1 MSVHVAQQ
9 GRRHRSERVDDRPNR
24 SPASCV
30 LMVQGGSGMDVDRD
44 FTTYVGQRRLQLFRT
59 ACLLCGDPH
68 QAEDIVQDAL
78 ARLYAA
84 WPRAC
89 RANNLDGYVRRIVIN
104 SHLNQ
109 ARRPWRRERVAADL
123 GERPTPVHLP
133 TEDLQVMWAALRDLP
148 LGQRKVVVLRHYL
161 GLSVEET
168 AADLG
173 LSTGTVKSQTSDAL
187 AALRRTLAAEFGAT
201 VAGGEGA

>member
-1 MSVHVAQQ
+1 
-9 GRRHRSERVDDRPNR
+9 
-24 SPASCV
+24 
-30 LMVQGGSGMDVDRD
+30 MDADES
-44 FTTYVGQRRLQLFRT
+44 FTTYVSQRRLQLFRT

-84 WPRAC
+84 WPRAS
-89 RANNLDGYVRRIVIN
+89 RADNIDSYARRTVIN

-109 ARRPWRRERVAADL
+109 VRRPWRRERASADL
-123 GERPTPVHLP
+123 VDKPAAVHLP
-133 TEDLQVMWAALRDLP
+133 TEDLQVMWAALRRLP
-148 LGQRKVVVLRHYL
+148 LGQRKVVILRHYL

-173 LSTGTVKSQTSDAL
+173 ISTGTVKSQTSDAL
-187 AALRRTLAAEFGAT
+187 AALRRALGDEFRAT
-201 VAGGEGA
+201 VAEGEGA

>member
-1 MSVHVAQQ
+1 MI
-9 GRRHRSERVDDRPNR
+9 
-24 SPASCV
+24 
-30 LMVQGGSGMDVDRD
+30 DVDEA
-44 FTTYVGQRRLQLFRT
+44 FTTYVAQRRLQLFRT

-84 WPRAC
+84 WPRAS
-89 RANNLDGYVRRIVIN
+89 RMDNVDAYVRRAIIN

-109 ARRPWRRERVAADL
+109 VRRPWRRERSFATL
-123 GERPTPVHLP
+123 GETTAAVHLP
-133 TEDLQVMWAALRDLP
+133 TEDLQVMWAAIANLP

-173 LSTGTVKSQTSDAL
+173 ISAGTVKSQTSDAL
-187 AALRRTLAAEFGAT
+187 AALRRALAAEFGTT
-201 VAGGEGA
+201 VAEGGDA

>member
-1 MSVHVAQQ
+1 
-9 GRRHRSERVDDRPNR
+9 
-24 SPASCV
+24 
-30 LMVQGGSGMDVDRD
+30 MDVDKD
-44 FTTYVGQRRLQLFRT
+44 FTTYVSQRRLRLFRM

-84 WPRAC
+84 WPRVS
-89 RANNLDGYVRRIVIN
+89 RADSIDSYARRTVIN
-104 SHLNQ
+104 SHLNEL
-109 ARRPWRRERVAADL
+109 RRPWRREQLASDVGDRPAA
-123 GERPTPVHLP
+123 VQLP
-133 TEDLQVMWAALRDLP
+133 TEDLQVLWAALRSLP

-173 LSTGTVKSQTSDAL
+173 ISTGTVKSQTSDAL
-187 AALRRTLAAEFGAT
+187 AALRRALAAEFGAT
-201 VAGGEGA
+201 VAGGESA

>member
-1 MSVHVAQQ
+1 
-9 GRRHRSERVDDRPNR
+9 
-24 SPASCV
+24 
-30 LMVQGGSGMDVDRD
+30 MDVDEG
-44 FTTYVGQRRLQLFRT
+44 FTTYVAQRRLRLFRT
-59 ACLLCGDPH
+59 ACLLCGDPD

-84 WPRAC
+84 WPRAS
-89 RANNLDGYVRRIVIN
+89 RAQNIDGYARRAVIN

-109 ARRPWRRERVAADL
+109 VRRPWRREQAAPDV
-123 GERPTPVHLP
+123 GDRPVDVQLP
-133 TEDLQVMWAALRDLP
+133 TEDLQVMWAALRSLP

-173 LSTGTVKSQTSDAL
+173 ISAGTVKSQTSDAL
-187 AALRRTLAAEFGAT
+187 AALRRALAAEFGAS
-201 VAGGEGA
+201 VAEGGGE

>member
-1 MSVHVAQQ
+1 
-9 GRRHRSERVDDRPNR
+9 
-24 SPASCV
+24 
-30 LMVQGGSGMDVDRD
+30 MDVHEA
-44 FTTYVGQRRLQLFRT
+44 FTSYVAQRRLQLFRT

-84 WPRAC
+84 WPRAS
-89 RANNLDGYVRRIVIN
+89 RAQNVDAYARRTIIN

-109 ARRPWRRERVAADL
+109 VRRPWRRERVAANLAEKPADAQ
-123 GERPTPVHLP
+123 LP
-133 TEDLQVMWAALRDLP
+133 TEDLQVLWDALRSLP

-173 LSTGTVKSQTSDAL
+173 ISAGTVKSQTSDAL
-187 AALRRTLAAEFGAT
+187 AALRRALASSFGAT
-201 VAGGEGA
+201 VTEGEGA

>member
-1 MSVHVAQQ
+1 
-9 GRRHRSERVDDRPNR
+9 
-24 SPASCV
+24 
-30 LMVQGGSGMDVDRD
+30 MDVDEA
-44 FTTYVGQRRLQLFRT
+44 FTTYVAQRRLQLYRT

-84 WPRAC
+84 WPRAS
-89 RANNLDGYVRRIVIN
+89 RADNIDGYARRAVIN

-109 ARRPWRRERVAADL
+109 VRRPWRRERVTATVGESPAAA
-123 GERPTPVHLP
+123 HLP
-133 TEDLQVMWAALRDLP
+133 TEDLQVMWAAIRQLP

-173 LSTGTVKSQTSDAL
+173 ISAGTVKSQTSDAL
-187 AALRRTLAAEFGAT
+187 AALRRALDVDFGTA
-201 VAGGEGA
+201 VREGEDA

>member
-1 MSVHVAQQ
+1 
-9 GRRHRSERVDDRPNR
+9 
-24 SPASCV
+24 
-30 LMVQGGSGMDVDRD
+30 MDVDEG
-44 FTTYVGQRRLQLFRT
+44 FTTYVAQRRLQLFRT

-68 QAEDIVQDAL
+68 QAEDVVQDAL

-84 WPRAC
+84 WPRAS
-89 RANNLDGYVRRIVIN
+89 RADNIDAYARRIIVN

-109 ARRPWRRERVAADL
+109 VRRPWRRERVSADL
-123 GERPTPVHLP
+123 GDRPTTAHLP
-133 TEDLQVMWAALRDLP
+133 TEDLQVMWAALRSLP

-173 LSTGTVKSQTSDAL
+173 ISAGTVKSQTSDAL
-187 AALRRTLAAEFGAT
+187 AALRRALAAEFGAT
-201 VAGGEGA
+201 AREGGDA

>member
-1 MSVHVAQQ
+1 
-9 GRRHRSERVDDRPNR
+9 
-24 SPASCV
+24 
-30 LMVQGGSGMDVDRD
+30 MDVDES
-44 FTTYVGQRRLQLFRT
+44 FTTYVAQRRLQLFRT

-84 WPRAC
+84 WPRAS
-89 RANNLDGYVRRIVIN
+89 RADNIDAYARRVIVN
-104 SHLNQ
+104 THLNQ
-109 ARRPWRRERVAADL
+109 VRRPWRRERVAADV
-123 GERPTPVHLP
+123 GDGPVAAHLP
-133 TEDLQVMWAALRDLP
+133 TEDLQVLWAALRALP

-173 LSTGTVKSQTSDAL
+173 ISIGTVKSQTSDGL
-187 AALRRTLAAEFGAT
+187 ASLRRALAAEFDR
-201 VAGGEGA
+201 VVEGESA

>member
-1 MSVHVAQQ
+1 
-9 GRRHRSERVDDRPNR
+9 
-24 SPASCV
+24 
-30 LMVQGGSGMDVDRD
+30 MDVDEG
-44 FTTYVGQRRLQLFRT
+44 FTTYVAQRRLQLFRT

-84 WPRAC
+84 WPRAS
-89 RANNLDGYVRRIVIN
+89 RADNIDGYARRIIVN

-109 ARRPWRRERVAADL
+109 VRRPWRRERVVANL
-123 GERPTPVHLP
+123 GERPAAVHLP
-133 TEDLQVMWAALRDLP
+133 TEDLQVLWAALRNLP
-148 LGQRKVVVLRHYL
+148 LGQRRVVVLRHYL

-173 LSTGTVKSQTSDAL
+173 IGAGTVKSQTSDAL
-187 AALRRTLAAEFGAT
+187 SALRVALAAEFDTA
-201 VAGGEGA
+201 VKEGEGA